1 MKQKYE
7 IVDVFWKA
15 TGREQIEQYDKGK
28 HIYLLILC
36 L

>member
-15 TGREQIEQYDKGK
+15 TGREQIEQYDKG
-28 HIYLLILC
+28 IYLLILC